1 MKLAICIVHNRDRNR
16 LHDCLVDAGFKFT
29 VIGSTG
35 GFLREGNTTV
45 LIGFE
50 DERQQALTEIVSGS
64 CSCREQMVT
73 VAPFESGPNAGIPA
87 TAVNVPVGG
96 AVVFFL
102 KVDEFQRF

>member
-16 LHDCLVDAGFKFT
+16 LHDRLVEAGFKFT

-50 DERQQALTEIVSGS
+50 AEQKEALSEIVSGAC
-64 CSCREQMVT
+64 CSREQMVT
-73 VAPFESGPNAGIPA
+73 VAPFESGPSAGIPP

-102 KVDEFQRF
+102 NVDEFQRF